1 MGSQLLQLRP
11 KTSPIILRGCR
22 SISHEFTEGNHRA
35 VVRSGSTHARQ
46 PHVRRRSAQLC
57 RKNFPFGNF
66 CLVRDWLWLDIDT
79 TDAQRQA
86 LEKTQRQP
94 ALIYAHQVVFDSER
108 RWDVGDFVRTSLLH
122 QFNEDFHFRTL
133 NSVYLLLGPGTRK
146 LASSDTIACLI

>member
-1 MGSQLLQLRP
+1 M
-11 KTSPIILRGCR
+11 SPIILKGCR
-22 SISHEFTEGNHRA
+22 SINHEFTERNHRA
-35 VVRSGSTHARQ
+35 VVRSGSAHVRQ
-46 PHVRRRSAQLC
+46 PHVRRRGAQLC
-57 RKNFPFGNF
+57 QKNFLYGNF
-66 CLVRDWLWLDIDT
+66 CLVRDWLWLDIET

-122 QFNEDFHFRTL
+122 QFSEGFHFRTL

-146 LASSDTIACLI
+146 PASADTIGCLI